1 MHTDLTS
8 VIGEMPFRMALA
20 GGWIDQ
26 PFLSRHNPSP
36 PGSMVVV
43 SLEPTCRFMNRCG
56 MATSTRE
63 IAMRLWGDDVPQGK
77 PADLVKE
84 LYTAE
89 NQGKAEPSG
98 SQDMIGLI
106 YPGMSRLDYDRE
118 YESGYFPVHIESNTD
133 PDVARW
139 LEEVIHMVPIA
150 PRPDGYAPL
159 GKKNL
164 DPKWIEKLSQS
175 GKNCYRAILAKDAR
189 GLGASLNECMRCWEI
204 LLPHTLRHPTIEI
217 DLMGILEYYQSR
229 YIGAMYSGCGGGYI
243 YVVSYDPV
251 PGAFR
256 VNIRCDR
263 RA

>member
-1 MHTDLTS
+1 MHTDITS
-8 VIGEMPFRMALA
+8 AIGEMPFRMALA

-77 PADLVKE
+77 PHDLVKE

-106 YPGMSRLDYDRE
+106 HPGVSRLDYDSN
-118 YESGYFPVHIESNTD
+118 YEGGYFPVHIESNND
-133 PDVARW
+133 PETAHW
-139 LEEVIHMVPIA
+139 LEEGDPHGAHCSAARWVRAFGQKKSRSKLYRKIGSVRQKLL
-150 PRPDGYAPL
+150 PR
-159 GKKNL
+159 
-164 DPKWIEKLSQS
+164 DPRQ
-175 GKNCYRAILAKDAR
+175 RR
-189 GLGASLNECMRCWEI
+189 TGLG
-204 LLPHTLRHPTIEI
+204 
-217 DLMGILEYYQSR
+217 
-229 YIGAMYSGCGGGYI
+229 
-243 YVVSYDPV
+243 
-251 PGAFR
+251 R
-256 VNIRCDR
+256 VFE
-263 RA
+263 